1 MVTKLFTFFF
11 LLSLDPQFL
20 VCVKSHFCKNGDK
33 LLSSIIIFFLFTYI
47 LFFFYC
53 LFIEFKERKRW
64 NLHQLREFVCMIWL
78 RHVWFRWS
86 MCCLLSLPSVNWQSF
101 PTHRQVI
108 LLLLFFFVCASWTF
122 LFLPWTIL
130 PVQWFEQFTDQF
142 NDDDDNSG
150 ARWDQIINWWLKV

>member
-1 MVTKLFTFFF
+1 MNGDETFYVFF
-11 LLSLDPQFL
+11 LAFARSTIFGLCEITFL
-20 VCVKSHFCKNGDK
+20 QECWQTIVFYYN
-33 LLSSIIIFFLFTYI
+33 IFFLFTYI

-101 PTHRQVI
+101 PTDRQVI
-108 LLLLFFFVCASWTF
+108 LLLLFFLCAQPKRFFSC
-122 LFLPWTIL
+122 L
-130 PVQWFEQFTDQF
+130 EQFYQF
-142 NDDDDNSG
+142 NGLNSLPINSMMTM
-150 ARWDQIINWWLKV
+150 IIVVHGGTK

>member
-108 LLLLFFFVCASWTF
+108 LLLLFFFLCAQAERFFSC
-122 LFLPWTIL
+122 L
-130 PVQWFEQFTDQF
+130 EQFYQF
-142 NDDDDNSG
+142 NGLNSLPINSMMTM
-150 ARWDQIINWWLKV
+150 IIVVHGGTK